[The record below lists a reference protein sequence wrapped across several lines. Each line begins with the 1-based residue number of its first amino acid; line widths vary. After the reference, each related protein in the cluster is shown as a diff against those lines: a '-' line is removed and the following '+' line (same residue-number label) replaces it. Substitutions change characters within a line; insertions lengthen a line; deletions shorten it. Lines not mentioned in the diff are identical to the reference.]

1 MINTDEDVKQV
12 ALILWLIWVATCDK
26 KRIGASSWGDG
37 IISYSLKFK
46 IEGCRGGQV
55 LVSLRSDGGCMLI
68 HGINQFMV
76 FSIGNI
82 FSFVLCDNDE
92 DVLFNIVRVGVGKP
106 VLRK

>member
-1 MINTDEDVKQV
+1 
-12 ALILWLIWVATCDK
+12 
-26 KRIGASSWGDG
+26 
-37 IISYSLKFK
+37 
-46 IEGCRGGQV
+46 V